1 MKKFISILILIFVFI
16 GCSQNPKSKFLNKE
30 TIQQDTI
37 NFSKKERKLIN
48 DYINE
53 KGFVKWDTIYNDWTD
68 TIYIDWTS
76 LVSLT
81 YEDVINDQLKTELR
95 RKNQKLRDSLNVLT
109 FDQNRLIYHKDRD
122 PTNTDIKDG
131 KIVSYQ
137 FSTSIGEN
145 FYRQTVRGDLIT
157 SDMIDILEKI
167 PVGNLILF
175 DNVLYK
181 VDSGK
186 IINVGELVLQK
197 TDTGFYKPEN

>member
-1 MKKFISILILIFVFI
+1 MITKPNYDEKFISILILIFVFI
-16 GCSQNPKSKFLNKE
+16 GCLSSSNLNKE

-37 NFSKKERKLIN
+37 NFTKKERKLIN

-109 FDQNRLIYHKDRD
+109 LDQNRLIYHKDRD

-131 KIVSYQ
+131 KIVLYQ
-137 FSTSIGEN
+137 FYTSIGEN
-145 FYRQTVRGDLIT
+145 PYQQSVRGDLLT
-157 SDMIDILEKI
+157 SDMIDILET
-167 PVGNLILF
+167 VGNLIVF
-175 DNVLYK
+175 DNILYM
-181 VDSGK
+181 DSGK
-186 IINVGELVLQK
+186 LLMLEDLLQK